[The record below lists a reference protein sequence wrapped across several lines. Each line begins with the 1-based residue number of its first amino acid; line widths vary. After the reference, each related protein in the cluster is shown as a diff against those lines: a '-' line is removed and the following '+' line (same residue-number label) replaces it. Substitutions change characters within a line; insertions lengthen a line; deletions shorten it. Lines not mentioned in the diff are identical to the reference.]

1 LGFQPLT
8 LVLKRY
14 VCLSA
19 GVGCEWD
26 TIGEVPEGPG
36 HYLFAVEDG
45 IEIRVVYVGLTQHLW
60 MVTRGRLPGFG
71 SPRGGQRYGRPVN
84 AGVTRQR
91 INMLIARELQ
101 LGRRVRHWVRRF
113 RDPPA
118 ALDDLRFQLLLA
130 DEELINRWRLREVG
144 WNLR

>member
-1 LGFQPLT
+1 
-8 LVLKRY
+8 
-14 VCLSA
+14 
-19 GVGCEWD
+19 
-26 TIGEVPEGPG
+26 
-36 HYLFAVEDG
+36 
-45 IEIRVVYVGLTQHLW
+45 
-60 MVTRGRLPGFG
+60 MVA
-71 SPRGGQRYGRPVN
+71 PVN
-84 AGVTRQR
+84 AGVTRQW
-91 INMLIARELQ
+91 INILIARELQ